1 MIESFMNDLAMGLA
15 LILFA
20 VFGVVYVVGLLLYL
34 LARHCHRDYKKQGGA
49 KVVIPKV
56 VGGTAAKIAG
66 RALRK
71 RFFG

>member
-1 MIESFMNDLAMGLA
+1 MIASLESSLLTLLFLSGFVVAGAMAVVILPIA
-15 LILFA
+15 LL
-20 VFGVVYVVGLLLYL
+20 V
-34 LARHCHRDYKKQGGA
+34 RHCHRDYKKQGGA

-66 RALRK
+66 RALRR

>member
-20 VFGVVYVVGLLLYL
+20 IFGVVYVVGLLLYVV
-34 LARHCHRDYKKQGGA
+34 ARHCHRDYKQQGGA

-56 VGGTAAKIAG
+56 VGGTAAKIVG
-66 RALRK
+66 KALRK
-71 RFFG
+71 RFLG

>member
-71 RFFG
+71 RFLG

>member
-1 MIESFMNDLAMGLA
+1 MIASLESDLTMALA
-15 LILFA
+15 LFGFLIGGAMAVVILP
-20 VFGVVYVVGLLLYL
+20 VVLLV
-34 LARHCHRDYKKQGGA
+34 RHCHRDYKKQGGA

>member
-1 MIESFMNDLAMGLA
+1 MIESFVNDLAMGLA
-15 LILFA
+15 LIGFA
-20 VFGVVYVVGLLLYL
+20 IFGVVYVVGVLLYL

-56 VGGTAAKIAG
+56 VGGSAAKIAG
-66 RALRK
+66 KALRK

>member
-1 MIESFMNDLAMGLA
+1 MIESFVNDLAMGLA
-15 LILFA
+15 IIGF
-20 VFGVVYVVGLLLYL
+20 VIFGVLYAVGLLLYL
-34 LARHCHRDYKKQGGA
+34 LARHCHRDYKRQGGA

-56 VGGTAAKIAG
+56 VGGTAAKLAG